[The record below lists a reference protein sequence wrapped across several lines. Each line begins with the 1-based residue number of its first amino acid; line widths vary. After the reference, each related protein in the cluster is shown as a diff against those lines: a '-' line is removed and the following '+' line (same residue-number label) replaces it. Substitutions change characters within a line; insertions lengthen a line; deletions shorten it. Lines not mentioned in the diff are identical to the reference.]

1 MSDFFFISYSS
12 VDGKDFAMKLA
23 DELAAGPPA
32 IPVWLD
38 KRALRPGEDWDEQ
51 IPEAIKTCKGMVF
64 VLSADS
70 VRPDSVCKSEWVR
83 ALKYKKPVIPLL
95 LDRDAEL
102 PFRLGS
108 REYIKFTDSFDSGL
122 ARLRKHLVW
131 MDSPDG
137 QLQALK
143 YRLSDAQREVPRA
156 EPEQQVRIRE
166 DIAEL
171 ERQIAQQQK
180 VIENPKAA
188 EQRVQQSIELGLEG
202 ERKPAKPVG
211 GIQSKFI
218 NPPPLIAPPGFRTVT
233 SRHGRSVS
241 FSRTNRCD

>member
-1 MSDFFFISYSS
+1 MPDFFFISYSS
-12 VDGKDFAMKLA
+12 VDGKDFALKLA

-51 IPEAIKTCKGMVF
+51 IVEAIKTCKGMIF
-64 VLSADS
+64 VMSADS
-70 VRPDSVCKSEWVR
+70 VRPDSVCKNEWVR
-83 ALKYKKPVIPLL
+83 ALRYKKPVIPLL

-108 REYIKFTDSFDSGL
+108 REYIDFSGSFDAAL
-122 ARLRKHLVW
+122 ARLRKHLAW
-131 MDSPDG
+131 MDSPEG

-143 YRLSDAQREVPRA
+143 HRLSDAQRELPRA

-171 ERQIAQQQK
+171 ERQIAQQQR
-180 VIENPKAA
+180 VIDNPKAA
-188 EQRVQQSIELGLEG
+188 EQRVQQSIEAGLEG
-202 ERKPAKPVG
+202 ERQPARPVG
-211 GIQSKFI
+211 GITQASS
-218 NPPPLIAPPGFRTVT
+218 LTRL
-233 SRHGRSVS
+233 R
-241 FSRTNRCD
+241 